1 MAPHNMTD
9 TFPNADP
16 DELSVPG
23 LFKLTF
29 MTLMNLAARFEGNAP
44 PLPAVII
51 ATTSEAAAL
60 KDICLSDSDVN
71 SVKKQFVELET
82 NPLTPQSDQITAKG
96 SRIRSDPSRLW
107 SDHVTLNDVRWGL
120 TRAGLDCDGN
130 TKFKVRHP
138 STGDIVWI
146 CGQDLPSFVL
156 NVLLDALNTRYAI
169 VLGGQ
174 DGIAVQ
180 WAEKL
185 MMLSY
190 KTGLLPD
197 NLAVS
202 SLTITPDTHP
212 VTFTLHP

>member
-1 MAPHNMTD
+1 M
-9 TFPNADP
+9 
-16 DELSVPG
+16 
-23 LFKLTF
+23 
-29 MTLMNLAARFEGNAP
+29 
-44 PLPAVII
+44 
-51 ATTSEAAAL
+51 
-60 KDICLSDSDVN
+60 
-71 SVKKQFVELET
+71 
-82 NPLTPQSDQITAKG
+82 
-96 SRIRSDPSRLW
+96 W

-190 KTGLLPD
+190 RTGLLPTP
-197 NLAVS
+197 LAVS
-202 SLTITPDTHP
+202 SLTLTPDTKAGAKFSVQLCCTGRIKRIHQIKR
-212 VTFTLHP
+212 